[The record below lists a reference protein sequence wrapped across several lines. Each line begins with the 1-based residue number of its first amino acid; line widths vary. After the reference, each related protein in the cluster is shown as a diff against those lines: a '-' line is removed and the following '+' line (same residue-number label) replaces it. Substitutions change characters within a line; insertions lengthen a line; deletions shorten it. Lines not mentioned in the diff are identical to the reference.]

1 MKICFV
7 HEEYPLE
14 TNFGGIATYQKI
26 MASYY
31 ASQGDLVTVIARGNE
46 DACYYE
52 DGVKV
57 YRIKSLNDSN
67 DITSIKEFRKKVALL
82 LVKLQTSNEI
92 EIIETPDWGATTVYF
107 EKYRKVP
114 LIIRLHT
121 PLKIWLLY
129 NNNNFGIAT
138 KLLLNSESF
147 MLSKADTITSC
158 STLLRDMVNFQYNL
172 KRRISVIPNPYN
184 AKDFYLDNN
193 YSVNKN
199 IIYIG
204 SLEERKGVIIFAKAL
219 NIILKE
225 IKDNKVYIVGKD
237 TKRNTLNTSTKEL
250 MLSIINKC
258 FHNRI
263 IFVGQVDNKR
273 INYYL
278 NNSFLAVFPSLFDNF
293 PYVILEAMTTGK
305 YVVCSDNIGIKDIC
319 SKNKYL
325 FATGNYL
332 DLANKVINVFK
343 TTNSFFNYDNIKLVN
358 KFCNS
363 KLVCSNI
370 KDIYQKTIND
380 YKEKEEIKGVLKL
393 EFKQIKIVDIEKY
406 PKNLANIIYIVTTA
420 TDKYVVKK
428 YNYQYDFNLSNMLYD
443 IYEKNNITV
452 VRPINKEL
460 INFNNNNYN
469 IFKYINNQKYNVN
482 QINLFKL
489 LTIERKVNAEESL
502 LNKCQKYYNYLINI
516 DDNIRKIY
524 NNEKLILQQ
533 YEKISRNKLFKE
545 KYLNH
550 GDLSF
555 NNILYN
561 NSFYIIDFD
570 EAVVTTKLYD
580 FAVIVI
586 KFYTFN
592 GEFKKTRINNLIN
605 KLMKTYDY
613 KFSDYILAIRFYLCK
628 ILLEKFY
635 LYEAD
640 KIDLYS
646 ADQLNDDYRKYL
658 KLLKNVNSLEE
669 KQ

>member
-107 EKYRKVP
+107 EKCRKIP
-114 LIIRLHT
+114 LVIRLHT

-129 NNNNFGIAT
+129 NNNDFGISK
-138 KLLLNSESF
+138 KLLLNAENF
-147 MLSKADTITSC
+147 MLHKADVVTSC

-184 AKDFYLDNN
+184 NKDFYLDNN
-193 YSVNKN
+193 YVVNKN

-204 SLEERKGVIIFAKAL
+204 SLEERKGTIIFAKAL
-219 NIILKE
+219 NVILKE
-225 IKDNKVYIVGKD
+225 INDNKVYIVGKD

-263 IFVGQVDNKR
+263 IFVGQIDNKE

-278 NNSFLAVFPSLFDNF
+278 NNSFLAIFPSLFDNF
-293 PYVILEAMTTGK
+293 PYVILEAMATGK
-305 YVVCSDNIGIKDIC
+305 YIVCSDNIGIKDIY
-319 SKNKYL
+319 SKHKYL
-325 FATGNYL
+325 FKSGNHL
-332 DLANKVINVFK
+332 DLAKKVINVFK
-343 TTNSFFNYDNIKLVN
+343 TTKSLINYDNIELVN
-358 KFCNS
+358 KYCNQELICNS
-363 KLVCSNI
+363 I
-370 KDIYQKTIND
+370 KDIYQITINN
-380 YKEKEEIKGVLKL
+380 YKEKEEIKGVFKL
-393 EFKQIKIVDIEKY
+393 EFSQINIKRIEKY
-406 PKNLANIIYIVTTA
+406 PRNLANIIYIVTTK
-420 TDKYVVKK
+420 TNKYIVKK

-443 IYEKNNITV
+443 IYEKNDIIV
-452 VRPINKEL
+452 VKPINKEL
-460 INFNNNNYN
+460 IKYNGNNYN
-469 IFKYINNQKYNVN
+469 IFKYIDNEKYD
-482 QINLFKL
+482 IAKIDFLKL
-489 LTIERKVNAEESL
+489 LIVERKVEIEANL
-502 LNKCQKYYNYLINI
+502 LDKCQKYYDYLIKI
-516 DDNIRKIY
+516 DDESRKVY
-524 NNEKLILQQ
+524 GSEKFILKQ
-533 YEKISRNKLFKE
+533 YEKLAKNKLFRE

-550 GDLSF
+550 GDLSLS
-555 NNILYN
+555 NILYN

-570 EAVVTTKLYD
+570 ETVVTTKLYD

-592 GEFKKTRINNLIN
+592 GEFKKTKINTLINQLMKINNY
-605 KLMKTYDY
+605 KTN
-613 KFSDYILAIRFYLCK
+613 DYILVIKFYLCK

-635 LYEAD
+635 LYELG

-646 ADQLNDDYRKYL
+646 SNQLNDDYRKYL
-658 KLLKNVNSLEE
+658 KLIKNIDSLR
-669 KQ
+669 KK

>member
-107 EKYRKVP
+107 EKYRKIP
-114 LIIRLHT
+114 LVVRLHT

-129 NNNNFGIAT
+129 NNNDFGISK
-138 KLLLNSESF
+138 KLLLNAENF
-147 MLSKADTITSC
+147 MLHKADVVTSC

-172 KRRISVIPNPYN
+172 KKRISVISNPYN
-184 AKDFYLDNN
+184 NKDFYLDNN

-204 SLEERKGVIIFAKAL
+204 SLEERKGTIIFAKAL

-258 FHNRI
+258 FHDRI
-263 IFVGQVDNKR
+263 IFVGQVDNKE

-305 YVVCSDNIGIKDIC
+305 YVVCSDNIGIKDIY

-325 FATGNYL
+325 FATCNYL
-332 DLANKVINVFK
+332 DLANKVINAFK
-343 TTNSFFNYDNIKLVN
+343 TTNSFLNYDNIKLVN
-358 KFCNS
+358 KFCNP

-370 KDIYQKTIND
+370 KDIYQKTID
-380 YKEKEEIKGVLKL
+380 AYKEKEEIKEVLKL

-406 PKNLANIIYIVTTA
+406 PRNLANIIYIVTTA
-420 TDKYVVKK
+420 TDKYIVKK

-646 ADQLNDDYRKYL
+646 ADQLNDYYRKYL
-658 KLLKNVNSLEE
+658 KLLKNVNSLGE

>member
-46 DACYYE
+46 DTCYYE

-57 YRIKSLNDSN
+57 YRIKSLNDPN

-184 AKDFYLDNN
+184 SKDFYLDNN

-370 KDIYQKTIND
+370 KDIYQKTIDD
-380 YKEKEEIKGVLKL
+380 YKEKEEIKEVLKL
-393 EFKQIKIVDIEKY
+393 EFKQIKIVDIG
-406 PKNLANIIYIVTTA
+406 LM
-420 TDKYVVKK
+420 
-428 YNYQYDFNLSNMLYD
+428 S
-443 IYEKNNITV
+443 
-452 VRPINKEL
+452 
-460 INFNNNNYN
+460 
-469 IFKYINNQKYNVN
+469 
-482 QINLFKL
+482 
-489 LTIERKVNAEESL
+489 
-502 LNKCQKYYNYLINI
+502 
-516 DDNIRKIY
+516 
-524 NNEKLILQQ
+524 
-533 YEKISRNKLFKE
+533 
-545 KYLNH
+545 
-550 GDLSF
+550 SF
-555 NNILYN
+555 
-561 NSFYIIDFD
+561 
-570 EAVVTTKLYD
+570 
-580 FAVIVI
+580 
-586 KFYTFN
+586 
-592 GEFKKTRINNLIN
+592 
-605 KLMKTYDY
+605 
-613 KFSDYILAIRFYLCK
+613 
-628 ILLEKFY
+628 
-635 LYEAD
+635 
-640 KIDLYS
+640 
-646 ADQLNDDYRKYL
+646 
-658 KLLKNVNSLEE
+658 
-669 KQ
+669 